1 MKKMLS
7 RKLTCFAICSILAIS
22 PVQATAAEP
31 CERKLSAALE
41 ALAARELHAEACGEL
56 AAEQRAHIAGL
67 KWQHG
72 EAVELARGA
81 PTPWL
86 SRELVF
92 VLGVVAGAVV
102 TAAAAGA
109 FR

>member
-1 MKKMLS
+1 
-7 RKLTCFAICSILAIS
+7 
-22 PVQATAAEP
+22 
-31 CERKLSAALE
+31 
-41 ALAARELHAEACGEL
+41 
-56 AAEQRAHIAGL
+56 L